1 MTVAL
6 VYADGTTA
14 GIVDNTGNHT
24 AGVLIVDDR
33 DITTVGFIHDLVG
46 HIAFVLRQQ
55 IFCFAC
61 LELQRIAGFVETP
74 LDEGRIPVVVVT
86 VECFHAST
94 VIPRVVFDV
103 VTARRIIRLSHFSFT
118 DLEEFIQCH
127 DVGIKVEGG
136 TGTRRTGTT
145 GRGVS
150 KEAQRDRIQEVGTDL
165 RELRKEFRQRTR
177 IRLVF
182 LAVERTVFHSSGTT
196 RGRIGFRMSLDIAQ
210 GIERNRVTICIHPF
224 ELIVQVRTCRCTGV
238 THITDLVTHI
248 YRGAF
253 RDTTGQRVV
262 SHVVIPNDIWSIL
275 TRIRNIQDQ
284 IVTHGRTIG
293 IGVVRDRTL
302 EAANLAFVGSCD
314 FRLTRSVHRG
324 NIDTV
329 VVRTVWRLESRGH
342 RVLFRQRVTTL
353 PTRQC

>member
-14 GIVDNTGNHT
+14 GIVDDTGNHT
-24 AGVLIVDDR
+24 TGVLIVDDR
-33 DITTVGFIHDLVG
+33 NITTVGFIHDLVG

-94 VIPRVVFDV
+94 VIPRVVLDV
-103 VTARRIIRLSHFSFT
+103 VAASRIVRLSHFPFT

-127 DVGIKVEGG
+127 DVGIKVEGS
-136 TGTRRTGTT
+136 TGTRRTGTA

-182 LAVERTVFHSSGTT
+182 LTVELTVFHSGGTT
-196 RGRIGFRMSLDIAQ
+196 RRRVGFRMSLDITQ

-248 YRGAF
+248 
-253 RDTTGQRVV
+253 
-262 SHVVIPNDIWSIL
+262 H
-275 TRIRNIQDQ
+275 
-284 IVTHGRTIG
+284 
-293 IGVVRDRTL
+293 
-302 EAANLAFVGSCD
+302 
-314 FRLTRSVHRG
+314 RS
-324 NIDTV
+324 T
-329 VVRTVWRLESRGH
+329 
-342 RVLFRQRVTTL
+342 F
-353 PTRQC
+353 

>member
-33 DITTVGFIHDLVG
+33 DITTVGFIHDLVW

-86 VECFHAST
+86 VKCFHAST

-150 KEAQRDRIQEVGTDL
+150 KEAQCDRIQEVGTDL

-196 RGRIGFRMSLDIAQ
+196 RGRIGFRMSLDITQ
-210 GIERNRVTICIHPF
+210 RIERN
-224 ELIVQVRTCRCTGV
+224 
-238 THITDLVTHI
+238 
-248 YRGAF
+248 
-253 RDTTGQRVV
+253 
-262 SHVVIPNDIWSIL
+262 
-275 TRIRNIQDQ
+275 
-284 IVTHGRTIG
+284 
-293 IGVVRDRTL
+293 
-302 EAANLAFVGSCD
+302 
-314 FRLTRSVHRG
+314 
-324 NIDTV
+324 
-329 VVRTVWRLESRGH
+329 
-342 RVLFRQRVTTL
+342 
-353 PTRQC
+353 